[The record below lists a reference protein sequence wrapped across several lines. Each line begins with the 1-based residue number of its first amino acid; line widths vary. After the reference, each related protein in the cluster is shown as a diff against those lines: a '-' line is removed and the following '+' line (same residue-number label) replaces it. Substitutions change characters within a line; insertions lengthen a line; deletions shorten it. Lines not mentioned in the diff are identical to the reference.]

1 LYVRL
6 GFKQTL
12 AGRDYSR
19 PTDPREIK
27 AMKIAGE
34 GTLIRFG
41 GWR

>member
-1 LYVRL
+1 V
-6 GFKQTL
+6 GFRQTH
-12 AGRDYSR
+12 AGRDYRR

-27 AMKIAGE
+27 AMQVAGE